1 MPQDDDDADRAF
13 LRDEEAVRLELQAAS
28 QAVWL
33 DLATLLGQQWESARL
48 GHLAAGRLVQ
58 RLGDLAKLRCLPDG
72 RPLPASAAF
81 ECLVADL
88 SRHGKS
94 PLSVVERCVMR
105 GLAGER
111 RTDRSPAEITGLIE
125 AFLRCF
131 AALIVGGEAVW
142 VDELY
147 AMVRSG
153 GPDAHWTL
161 DLPRLLP
168 AGEDAVVTL
177 SIPRAALDAAGLQ
190 AGDRLIVE
198 PRSQGLWIGQAPAV
212 DRLP

>member
-1 MPQDDDDADRAF
+1 MPQDDGDADRVF
-13 LRDEEAVRLELQAAS
+13 LRDEETVRLDFQAAS
-28 QAVWL
+28 HAVWL
-33 DLATLLGQQWESARL
+33 EFAALLGLQWESANL

-81 ECLVADL
+81 ECLL
-88 SRHGKS
+88 SEPSRYGKS
-94 PLSVVERCVMR
+94 PLSVVERCVVR
-105 GLAGER
+105 DLAGQR
-111 RTDRSPAEITGLIE
+111 RSERSPAEIVALIE

-131 AALIVGGEAVW
+131 AADYERGELAW

-153 GPDAHWTL
+153 GPDAHWTI

-177 SIPRAALDAAGLQ
+177 NIPRAALEAAGLQ
-190 AGDRLIVE
+190 AGDRLVVE
-198 PRSQGLWIGQAPAV
+198 PRSRGLWIGHASPN
-212 DRLP
+212 DRGA